1 MPIEPR
7 HANIMAFLDW
17 PSIPGHAAQALWI
30 FLGYQQAKYRA
41 GGESQDSSFK
51 EATPMPGLSG
61 FFFWN
66 TNAVR
71 ENGIQKHSLGQAEEL
86 KV

>member
-1 MPIEPR
+1 MPFEPR

-17 PSIPGHAAQALWI
+17 PSIPGHAAHALWI
-30 FLGYQQAKYRA
+30 FLIYQQAKYRA

-51 EATPMPGLSG
+51 EATPMPGLSV
-61 FFFWN
+61 FLN
-66 TNAVR
+66 TNPVG
-71 ENGIQKHSLGQAEEL
+71 ENAIQKHSFGQTEKL